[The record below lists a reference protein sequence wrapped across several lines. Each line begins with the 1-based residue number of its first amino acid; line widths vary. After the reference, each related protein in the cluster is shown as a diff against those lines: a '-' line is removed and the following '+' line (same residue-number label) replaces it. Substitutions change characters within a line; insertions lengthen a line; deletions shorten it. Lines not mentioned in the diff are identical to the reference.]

1 MEVSSAAVISTTA
14 SSDIVGEMRD
24 VALGEGWYPLE
35 TFRGQQFRWA
45 QKNATVHVA
54 VLDSTQALLRLVVEP
69 GPGLGAKPLEL
80 EALLEDGT
88 ALGRATVTS
97 KQPVAFPLPP
107 ESPRAHRVLLRAA
120 GGGKTLTSDSRV
132 LNFRA
137 FEVGVERRADV
148 LPSWAVPGKG
158 FYELEL
164 MGGSTFRWVSN
175 DGEITVHPSHRD
187 VLSFD
192 VEPGPGVGSKKFTL
206 SVRDSAGTEL
216 ASEQI
221 ASRATVH
228 VPLADFDGDRLVLH
242 TDDGGQTVKTDPRV
256 LNFRLFVA
264 TR

>member
-1 MEVSSAAVISTTA
+1 
-14 SSDIVGEMRD
+14 MRD

-35 TFRGQQFRWA
+35 SYRGQQFRWA
-45 QKNATVHVA
+45 KKDATVHVA
-54 VLDSTQALLRLVVEP
+54 VLDSTQALLRVVVEP
-69 GPGLGAKPLEL
+69 GPGLGSKPLQL

-107 ESPRAHRVLLRAA
+107 ESPRAHTVLLRAA
-120 GGGKTLTSDSRV
+120 GGGKTLTTDSRI
-132 LNFRA
+132 LDFRA
-137 FEVGVERRADV
+137 FEVSVERRADV

-175 DGEITVHPSHRD
+175 DGEISVHASHGD
-187 VLSFD
+187 TLSFD
-192 VEPGPGVGSKKFTL
+192 VEPGPGVGSKEFAL
-206 SVRDSAGTEL
+206 SVRDGAGEEL

-221 ASRATVH
+221 ASRTTVH
-228 VPLADFDGDRLVLH
+228 VPLAGLEGDRLVLH
-242 TDDGGQTVKTDPRV
+242 TDDGGQSVKTDPRV
-256 LNFRLFVA
+256 LNFRLFAA